1 MSRENWNILQIFQ
14 KLKIQIM
21 EIDNKNLE
29 YRYNIKNI

>member
-1 MSRENWNILQIFQ
+1 MSWENWNILQIFQ

-29 YRYNIKNI
+29 YWYNIKNI